1 MIDVDR
7 FQHLHVTASEDG
19 AVVEVRF
26 HHGKANEIGSPVLD
40 EIGRLASALVSDP
53 DARALI
59 SWSDRKSHKGT
70 PIFVAGADV
79 AERRGWGRD
88 HVASHVRRQRAILA
102 SLREAPVFHVV
113 VVGGVAFGWGT
124 EYLLTAD
131 QAFAAPGARF
141 ALPETGLGI
150 VPGAGGTSEL
160 WSRIGPRQA
169 LRLGMTGE
177 AVDCE
182 EASRIGLVDRA
193 FPDHDAAMVE
203 ARRLCRLAA
212 TRSPT
217 ANAAFKR
224 ALLQSLGAAAP
235 DRASFEDG
243 AYAHCLETGEAAIG
257 REHFAEARA
266 GQGMPWGPKRPW
278 RG

>member
-1 MIDVDR
+1 MIDVGR
-7 FQHLHVTASEDG
+7 FKHLHVSVGDDG
-19 AVVEVRF
+19 AVVEVRL

-40 EIGRLASALVSDP
+40 EIGRLASALSSDP
-53 DARALI
+53 DARALV
-59 SWSDRKSHKGT
+59 SWSDRRSHKGT

-79 AERRGWGRD
+79 AERRGWSND

-102 SLREAPVFHVV
+102 SLREAPVFHVAV
-113 VVGGVAFGWGT
+113 VAGVAFGWGT

-160 WSRIGPRQA
+160 WARIGPRQA

-177 AVDCE
+177 VVDHE
-182 EASRIGLVDRA
+182 EAARIGLVDRA
-193 FPDHDAAMVE
+193 FADHETALAE
-203 ARRLCRLAA
+203 ARRLAGLAA

-224 ALLQSLGAAAP
+224 ALLHSLGAAGP

-243 AYAHCLETGEAAIG
+243 AYAHCLQTGEAAIG
-257 REHFAEARA
+257 RKHFADARK
-266 GQGMPWGPKRPW
+266 GEPMPWGPKRPW